1 MTAYGT
7 VLQGYSI
14 KDSEK
19 SLPYNAQP
27 IISLITMLEI
37 IVHCWNTSDLMMY
50 RAPQHD
56 LDKAAQQVSAAS
68 SSIMFL
74 ALSITAQPGTL
85 SILAEE
91 TFNLSLPLQTALC
104 AM

>member
-1 MTAYGT
+1 
-7 VLQGYSI
+7 
-14 KDSEK
+14 
-19 SLPYNAQP
+19 
-27 IISLITMLEI
+27 MLEI

-91 TFNLSLPLQTALC
+91 TFNLSLPLQTARC

>member
-1 MTAYGT
+1 
-7 VLQGYSI
+7 
-14 KDSEK
+14 
-19 SLPYNAQP
+19 
-27 IISLITMLEI
+27 MLEI

-50 RAPQHD
+50 SAPQHD
-56 LDKAAQQVSAAS
+56 LDKAAQQV
-68 SSIMFL
+68 FCCLQLHHVL

-91 TFNLSLPLQTALC
+91 TFNLTLSLQTALC